1 MPSMTREELLALTP
15 DRYLAAGWTAPD
27 GTPRRELVGID
38 ATATSTRFLD
48 AQLSPQELALPG
60 EAVRQILPKVRAHD
74 AAMEALGLVAG
85 AIRQPNNQ
93 VLARWLIDCA
103 DAVRT
108 EADLAAFLAHLQAT
122 ERQYGLIA
130 GMSSPPSPSP
140 STPSPPAV

>member
-1 MPSMTREELLALTP
+1 M
-15 DRYLAAGWTAPD
+15 
-27 GTPRRELVGID
+27 
-38 ATATSTRFLD
+38 
-48 AQLSPQELALPG
+48 
-60 EAVRQILPKVRAHD
+60 RQILPLHDGEPKVRAHD

-108 EADLAAFLAHLQAT
+108 EADLAAFLAHLLAT

-130 GMSSPPSPSP
+130 GMSAPPSPSP
-140 STPSPPAV
+140 SSPSPPAA